1 MLVLQDMIEKVSN
14 LNQME
19 NLYHIRE
26 RFSIIHDN
34 KKIGIQMKWE
44 GKREKPPMLMLPALS
59 TISRSDEW
67 QSFKA
72 IVTDKY
78 QLITIDWPG
87 FGESDKKDIHYSG
100 KVLQKTLR
108 KAIKAIQR
116 KNNKKLTIVAAG
128 HSASLVLTLKD
139 KYINTIKQVVLIAPT
154 WRGPLPSMTGWSPKR
169 LNIINEIVRLPI
181 IGPILYFIN
190 TTKVIIRF
198 MMKRHVWLNKNDL
211 DNDKILRLQV
221 LSRQKGARYASAAFV
236 TGSLDIDKNKKWWI
250 SNTKKIQEMST
261 LVIPKDSP
269 KKSLS
274 EMEVLSDSIKDVLY
288 LRGRLGCHE
297 EFGEEIAK
305 RLFY

>member
-1 MLVLQDMIEKVSN
+1 MLGLKGITKKVSN

-34 KKIGIQMKWE
+34 KIIGIQMKWE

-59 TISRSDEW
+59 TVSRSDEW
-67 QSFKA
+67 QHFKA

-87 FGESDKKDIHYSG
+87 FGESDKIDIHYSG
-100 KVLQKTLR
+100 TVLQETLK
-108 KAIKAIQR
+108 KAIKVIQS
-116 KNNKKLTIVAAG
+116 KNNRKLTIIAAG
-128 HSASLVLTLKD
+128 HSASVVLTLKD
-139 KYINTIKQVVLIAPT
+139 KYINTIKQIVLIAPT

-181 IGPILYFIN
+181 IGPMLYFIN

-211 DNDKILRLQV
+211 DNDKIRKLQV

-236 TGSLDIDKNKKWWI
+236 TGRLDIDNNNKWWI
-250 SNTKKIQEMST
+250 SNTNIVKEMST

-269 KKSLS
+269 KRSLS
-274 EMEVLSDSIKDVLY
+274 EMEALSESIKDVLY
-288 LRGRLGCHE
+288 IRGRLGCHE

>member
-1 MLVLQDMIEKVSN
+1 MLGLKGITKKVSN

-34 KKIGIQMKWE
+34 KIIGIQMKWE

-67 QSFKA
+67 QHFKA

-87 FGESDKKDIHYSG
+87 FGESDKIDINYSG
-100 KVLQKTLR
+100 TVLQETLK
-108 KAIKAIQR
+108 KAINVIQS
-116 KNNKKLTIVAAG
+116 KNNRNLTIIAAG
-128 HSASLVLTLKD
+128 HSASVVLTLKD
-139 KYINTIKQVVLIAPT
+139 KYINTIKQIVLIAPT

-190 TTKVIIRF
+190 TTKVIIKF

-211 DNDKILRLQV
+211 DNDKIRKLQV

-236 TGSLDIDKNKKWWI
+236 TGRLDIDNNNKWWI
-250 SNTKKIQEMST
+250 SNTNIVKEMST

-269 KKSLS
+269 KRSLS
-274 EMEVLSDSIKDVLY
+274 EMEALSESIKDVLY
-288 LRGRLGCHE
+288 IRGRLGCHE

>member
-1 MLVLQDMIEKVSN
+1 MI
-14 LNQME
+14 
-19 NLYHIRE
+19 
-26 RFSIIHDN
+26 
-34 KKIGIQMKWE
+34 KKIYTTA
-44 GKREKPPMLMLPALS
+44 EKYY
-59 TISRSDEW
+59 
-67 QSFKA
+67 K
-72 IVTDKY
+72 
-78 QLITIDWPG
+78 
-87 FGESDKKDIHYSG
+87 
-100 KVLQKTLR
+100 KTLR

-128 HSASLVLTLKD
+128 HSASVVLTLKD

-181 IGPILYFIN
+181 IGPMLYFIN

-211 DNDKILRLQV
+211 DNDKIRKLQV

-236 TGSLDIDKNKKWWI
+236 TGRLDIDNNNKWWI
-250 SNTKKIQEMST
+250 SNTNKVKEMST

-269 KKSLS
+269 KRSLS
-274 EMEVLSDSIKDVLY
+274 EMEALSESIKDVLY
-288 LRGRLGCHE
+288 IRGRLGCHE